1 MHKCLSYLAKQID
14 RLNEKIGHAT
24 AWLTT
29 LLVLLF
35 CYDVLM
41 RYVFNATNV
50 AIFELEWHLF
60 SIIFLVGAGYTLKH
74 DRHVRVDVLYANFS
88 PKKKAYI
95 DLLGCLLFLLPF
107 CFIIFKGA
115 IPYIQL
121 SWRIG
126 EGSSD
131 AGGLPHRYIIKS
143 FMFLGFAL
151 LCLQGIALVCKSLL
165 MIFNTEKSKTEK

>member
-1 MHKCLSYLAKQID
+1 MLKFLSQSAKQID
-14 RLNEKIGHAT
+14 ALNEKIGRAT

-41 RYVFNATNV
+41 RYVFNFTNV

-60 SIIFLVGAGYTLKH
+60 AIIFLVGAGYTLKH
-74 DRHVRVDVLYANFS
+74 DRHVRVDVLYTKFS

-95 DLLGCLLFLLPF
+95 NLLGCLLFLLPF
-107 CFIIFKGA
+107 CFIVFKGA
-115 IPYIQL
+115 VPYIQL

-131 AGGLPHRYIIKS
+131 AGGLPYRFIIKS
-143 FMFLGFAL
+143 FMFLGFVL
-151 LCLQGIALVCKSLL
+151 LCLQAIALIFKSLL
-165 MIFNTEKSKTEK
+165 VIFDVDKEVN

>member
-1 MHKCLSYLAKQID
+1 MLKFLSYSAKQID
-14 RLNEKIGHAT
+14 ALNERIGRIT

-60 SIIFLVGAGYTLKH
+60 AIIFLVGAGYTLKH
-74 DRHVRVDVLYANFS
+74 DRHVRVDVLYAKFS

-95 DLLGCLLFLLPF
+95 NLLGCLLFLLPF

-115 IPYIQL
+115 VPYIQL

-131 AGGLPHRYIIKS
+131 AGGLPYRFVIKS

-151 LCLQGIALVCKSLL
+151 LSLQAISMAFKSLL
-165 MIFNTEKSKTEK
+165 IIFEENQVEK